1 MQVIAEVL
9 YQRQV
14 VMENSKMK
22 WVNHRNVHA
31 IRKNALLAKLVDLL
45 FSNLFA
51 KYFLAHFFELVN
63 V

>member
-1 MQVIAEVL
+1 
-9 YQRQV
+9 
-14 VMENSKMK
+14 MENSKMK